1 MNIALLECPGCKNI
15 PDYDDP
21 DFVYPVDH
29 SRTVWAAH
37 CTANG
42 CGCGWSV
49 LGGSLEEAVAKWNG
63 AQHLNREYDLI
74 SENALSSQ
82 PLDLGHLL
90 KLVGERALYGE
101 AVTIS
106 LPVNLLLSLKGCLQ
120 LGLAVALEQA
130 GGPAA
135 QATRLPDYA
144 REGAASVRPDAF
156 QSALDNLQ
164 HPGKPQA

>member
-1 MNIALLECPGCKNI
+1 
-15 PDYDDP
+15 
-21 DFVYPVDH
+21 
-29 SRTVWAAH
+29 
-37 CTANG
+37 
-42 CGCGWSV
+42 V

-74 SENALSSQ
+74 SENALASQ

-90 KLVGERALYGE
+90 KLVEERALYGE
-101 AVTIS
+101 AVTVT

-130 GGPAA
+130 GGPAE
-135 QATRLPDYA
+135 QATRLPNYA
-144 REGAASVRPDAF
+144 QEGAASVTVVDF
-156 QSALDNLQ
+156 QSAINNLQ